1 MRRPARVTLAVLL
14 VVVLGVTGCGVL
26 RRSSAA
32 PDLVKLTFLQL
43 NDIYTLDPVDDGRR
57 GGMARLATLVKDL
70 RSKNPH
76 TVLALGGDFLSPS
89 ILSTY
94 LRGRQMV
101 VALNELGLDVA
112 TFGNHEFDFGPTVLV
127 ERMRESRFAWV
138 SSNVRDRR
146 TGGAFGG
153 AQHDRLVT
161 LGGIR
166 VGLLGLT
173 IADTSRNSSPGPDV
187 VFEDPLRIGVE
198 TAAALRHR
206 GAQVVVAVTH
216 LDMDADRALGDKA
229 AIDLI
234 LGGHEHEPLVAEASR
249 AIVTKAG
256 SDGRYLVQVDLW
268 LTRAGKVVERSW
280 TFHEVSARI
289 APDPAMEKLV
299 AGFAAQLDRELGVV
313 VGRTEVALDARRGIL
328 RTQETGIGDF
338 ITDVMREAHNA
349 DVGVINGG
357 GIRGD
362 RVFPPGSLTRRDIYE
377 LLPFT
382 NTILKIELPG
392 EALRQTL
399 EHSLVQADNQS
410 GGFLQ
415 VSGVQL
421 AYNPA
426 GAPGR
431 RITSISVGGQPLD
444 PAKRYTVAVPNFLAN
459 GGDGHTAFRTGRVL
473 VRETDAPDLPTL
485 VLRAIESRKSIAPAV
500 EGRIR
505 AGTGR

>member
-1 MRRPARVTLAVLL
+1 MRRSARVTLCVLL
-14 VVVLGVTGCGVL
+14 VVVLGVSGCSVF
-26 RRSSAA
+26 RRSTAA
-32 PDLVKLTFLQL
+32 PDLVRITLLQL

-70 RSKNPH
+70 RRQNPN
-76 TVLALGGDFLSPS
+76 TLLALGGDFLSPS

-101 VALNELGLDVA
+101 VALNELGMDVV

-127 ERMRESRFAWV
+127 ERMRESRFAWI

-153 AQHDRLVT
+153 AQHDRIVT

-173 IADTSRNSSPGPDV
+173 IPDTARNSSPGPDV
-187 VFEDPLRIGVE
+187 VFEDPLRVGVE

-229 AIDLI
+229 AIDVI
-234 LGGHEHEPLVAEASR
+234 LGGHEHEPLIAETTR

-268 LTRAGKVVERSW
+268 LTTGGKLVERSW
-280 TFHEVSARI
+280 RFHEVSARI
-289 APDPAMEKLV
+289 APDPAMAKVV
-299 AGFAAQLDRELGVV
+299 AGFAAQLDRELGTV
-313 VGRTEVALDARRGIL
+313 VGRTEVALDARRGML

-338 ITDVMREAHNA
+338 ITDVMREAHGA
-349 DVGVINGG
+349 DAAFINGG

-362 RVFPPGSLTRRDIYE
+362 RVFPPGQLTRRDVYE
-377 LLPFT
+377 LVPFT
-382 NTILKIELPG
+382 NTVLKLELTG

-399 EHSLVQADNQS
+399 EHGLVQADNQS

-415 VSGVQL
+415 MSGVQL
-421 AYNPA
+421 VYNPA
-426 GAPGR
+426 GPPGR
-431 RITSISVGGQPLD
+431 RITSVSIGGQPLD
-444 PAKRYTVAVPNFLAN
+444 ASRRYSVAVLNFLAN

-473 VRETDAPDLPTL
+473 VRETDAPDLATL
-485 VLRAIESRKSIAPAV
+485 VLRAIEARKTIAPAV

-505 AGTGR
+505 TR